1 MWETSAN
8 EKKIG
13 KHVRAK
19 KKSGKQVDNKNKS
32 RKQMLKKYKYGKQ
45 ARNFPVVRFWVKG
58 EGVFFWE
65 KRSFKI

>member
-1 MWETSAN
+1 
-8 EKKIG
+8 
-13 KHVRAK
+13 
-19 KKSGKQVDNKNKS
+19 
-32 RKQMLKKYKYGKQ
+32 MLKKYKYGKQ